1 MSAEAVPSAP
11 AAGSMPLAAPATA
24 RLQGLVTAHSRVVW
38 RFLRRLGLS
47 AADADDGLQDV
58 MLVAARRLEDI
69 RIGSER
75 AFLLGTAYRT
85 ASSLRQ
91 VRGRRREVSDDV
103 LMEMSDPAPHPDAAT
118 EQRRARR
125 LLDEVLSNMPL
136 ERRAVFVAAEFEGL
150 SLTEIADVL
159 GIPRGTA
166 ASRLRAAR
174 DDFKSHV
181 ARLQAR
187 FQIARGST

>member
-1 MSAEAVPSAP
+1 
-11 AAGSMPLAAPATA
+11 
-24 RLQGLVTAHSRVVW
+24 
-38 RFLRRLGLS
+38 
-47 AADADDGLQDV
+47 
-58 MLVAARRLEDI
+58 
-69 RIGSER
+69 
-75 AFLLGTAYRT
+75 
-85 ASSLRQ
+85 
-91 VRGRRREVSDDV
+91 
-103 LMEMSDPAPHPDAAT
+103 
-118 EQRRARR
+118 
-125 LLDEVLSNMPL
+125 DEVLSNMPL